1 MEQARKIAEQIRKR
15 RRALGLSQS
24 AVADLAGVTRQAVSL
39 WESGGEKAQSIETL
53 KASNL
58 VALEK
63 ALQFKAGELF
73 RLYYA

>member
-24 AVADLAGVTRQAVSL
+24 AVADLAGVTRQTVSL

-53 KASNL
+53 
-58 VALEK
+58 
-63 ALQFKAGELF
+63 
-73 RLYYA
+73 